1 MAYFDVS
8 RRRRRGARAH
18 GACQSMPSCRRVDGV
33 EARAREWESMTGT
46 PSCRRGASTRQQ
58 QKTQASRYA
67 FVGGFDGTSNV
78 LAGKIF
84 RDLPV
89 SGTHGHSYVQAHRSR
104 EDLPADC
111 CVEINQCVGCT
122 MTWPRWLRRAVRN
135 EDHRAIEQAS
145 RRWRG
150 GRRDDSARTRRKI

>member
-1 MAYFDVS
+1 MASY
-8 RRRRRGARAH
+8 ATRA
-18 GACQSMPSCRRVDGV
+18 
-33 EARAREWESMTGT
+33 
-46 PSCRRGASTRQQ
+46 
-58 QKTQASRYA
+58 QASRYA

-111 CVEINQCVGCT
+111 CVEIKF
-122 MTWPRWLRRAVRN
+122 RAP
-135 EDHRAIEQAS
+135 HAIDAMLPL
-145 RRWRG
+145 
-150 GRRDDSARTRRKI
+150 